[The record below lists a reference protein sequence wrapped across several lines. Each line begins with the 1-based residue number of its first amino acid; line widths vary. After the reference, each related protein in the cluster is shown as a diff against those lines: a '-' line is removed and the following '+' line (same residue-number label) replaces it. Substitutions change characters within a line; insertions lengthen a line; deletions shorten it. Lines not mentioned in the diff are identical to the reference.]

1 MTMMTPFRFFA
12 SFAAT
17 VFLLSLASDANAQ
30 GGNGGI
36 GGTGGIGGLTGG
48 IGGTTGGIGGTTG
61 GIGSTSGTGG
71 TSGMGGA
78 GGTTAAG
85 GAAAVCT
92 LGSNA
97 TETFIG
103 SNATQGFIGG
113 ATGNTT
119 QQRTNRQFQAL
130 QNDNQ
135 QQTQQ
140 ATGTPRAIK
149 TTLRVGFAF
158 PSAPQLT
165 SLGRMAN
172 ANVPTM
178 NRFIPQR
185 PELAGISVDVNP
197 GGVAVLTGSASSEET
212 SRLAANLMRIQP
224 GVRKVDNQVVVRV
237 E

>member
-1 MTMMTPFRFFA
+1 MSDACGIQPSETKSDMTMMTPFR
-12 SFAAT
+12 SFAT
-17 VFLLSLASDANAQ
+17 IVVLLSLGSVANAQ
-30 GGNGGI
+30 T
-36 GGTGGIGGLTGG
+36 GGTGGVAT
-48 IGGTTGGIGGTTG
+48 GTTGSFGTTTGTASISG
-61 GIGSTSGTGG
+61 GI
-71 TSGMGGA
+71 

-85 GAAAVCT
+85 GAATDVST

-97 TETFIG
+97 AQTFIG
-103 SNATQGFIGG
+103 ANATQGFIGG
-113 ATGNTT
+113 ATAGNN

-130 QNDNQ
+130 QNNNQ

-149 TTLRVGFAF
+149 TTLRVAFAF

-172 ANVPTM
+172 ANLPSM

-197 GGVAVLTGSASSEET
+197 SGLAVLTGSASSEET

-224 GVRKVDNQVVVRV
+224 GIRKVDNQVVVQV

>member
-1 MTMMTPFRFFA
+1 MMTPFRFFA
-12 SFAAT
+12 VT
-17 VFLLSLASDANAQ
+17 VFLLTLVPVAKAQ
-30 GGNGGI
+30 TGSI
-36 GGTGGIGGLTGG
+36 GGTS
-48 IGGTTGGIGGTTG
+48 GIGGTTG
-61 GIGSTSGTGG
+61 GIGSTSLTGGLTSLTGG
-71 TSGMGGA
+71 TTGTGSTASGI

-85 GAAAVCT
+85 GATAVST

-97 TETFIG
+97 AQSFIG

-113 ATGNTT
+113 ATGNTN

-130 QNDNQ
+130 QNNNQ

-140 ATGTPRAIK
+140 TTGTPRAIK

-172 ANVPTM
+172 ANVPSM

-197 GGVAVLTGSASSEET
+197 SGVAILTGSASSEET
-212 SRLAANLMRIQP
+212 SRLAANLIRIQP
-224 GVRKVDNQVVVRV
+224 GVRKIDNQVVVRG

>member
-1 MTMMTPFRFFA
+1 MMTPFRFFA

-30 GGNGGI
+30 GNIPAGSLPSLNSLSSPSGLTSTPGNGATAGA
-36 GGTGGIGGLTGG
+36 GGI
-48 IGGTTGGIGGTTG
+48 
-61 GIGSTSGTGG
+61 
-71 TSGMGGA
+71 

-85 GAAAVCT
+85 GAAAVST

>member
-1 MTMMTPFRFFA
+1 MMTPFQFFA
-12 SFAAT
+12 ST
-17 VFLLSLASDANAQ
+17 VLLLTLASTANAQ
-30 GGNGGI
+30 PQPTANAPSGP
-36 GGTGGIGGLTGG
+36 
-48 IGGTTGGIGGTTG
+48 
-61 GIGSTSGTGG
+61 TSGP
-71 TSGMGGA
+71 SSPL
-78 GGTTAAG
+78 GGTTASG
-85 GAAAVCT
+85 VAATDVST

-172 ANVPTM
+172 ANVPSM

-197 GGVAVLTGSASSEET
+197 SGLAVLTGSASSEET